1 MSARGGGAGP
11 SAPRGATETK
21 ATEAKTT
28 ETKTTTPLELHRF
41 PDWRALRGFALREAE
56 AATPDRSVALIV
68 PTEGAAWVLDR
79 FLRSELPLGAVAPFV
94 TTAARAFG
102 DLLDDARDDTPD
114 DTSDDAPEGD
124 PNDAPA
130 GAAPASR
137 LMRETVLEEALA
149 AGAEGE
155 GAPPGAPELLAEPLL
170 AFLDEQAADRSPT
183 PGEEEE
189 AAAFE
194 VFCDRVE
201 PVFSEE
207 SATDRGAA
215 RLAALTG
222 WLRGVVRRYR
232 NGLRERGRLDPEGVR
247 RELVRQAESVRAARR
262 WTRVVALGEGA
273 LKPADAEVFA
283 ALAPPEGL
291 AWALPPGAP
300 TPALPPSLRP
310 IDRAIDRP
318 AAERVG
324 DRPGSLFAPAATA
337 ERLTVFAPE
346 PAADTASGTP
356 DAPDSPA
363 PWVFVVTDRDDEVE
377 SAIRLLET
385 FRDESPERFRGFDRC
400 AIAARKPAL
409 YLPAAESAFAGA
421 GIPFRTP
428 EAAPLV
434 AEPWAAGLG
443 DLLDFAERPEQLSRG
458 LTLLRNPFLTAPDL
472 PAPPPL
478 SADRAERAFLRGVP
492 TARPR
497 AAADPGEPAL
507 FRVGLRDTLT
517 VPAGQRAP
525 AAGASE
531 AASPSDP
538 APTGSDPARPRAS
551 DSGSDDSAPPG
562 GIADSLRALA
572 GRCRQAAP
580 AGESAPGNHRKKDS
594 PRRMAETED
603 DAAAAAVLERLADW
617 ADDLAPFRDPGA
629 DLGEAVS
636 AVVEFVRARFSPE
649 VPERREAPDSAE
661 EPVPTDLDAPSGPR
675 EPGEES
681 ALVALVQAADS
692 LKGVSAAGGRERVAD
707 LLRRLLRRRKAPRRR
722 ADEGVQLV
730 RAEDAPFGDFDGL
743 VVLGLS
749 DADWPGPRPSNIFYP
764 QALLEPAT
772 RERHAD
778 RRAAEVRL
786 LRAFAESPRRTA
798 AFVRAAHEDGFPAG
812 VSPFEVELREALETG
827 GARRRTLAPPAVER
841 AARRGN
847 GSRPAPDPL
856 PAALDRRAPS
866 AKALERT
873 LSPSALD
880 RYADSPAEFF
890 ARNVLYLDEER
901 QLSDIAPPTERGL
914 LLHEVLE
921 RGIPRLHQ
929 AGIAVETAPERAL
942 DLLDDTL
949 REIAR
954 RWQLPTDDLRSE
966 RLWLFGHAA
975 EPGALE
981 WFLREQAAQGP
992 FEPRNYEKELVAEIE
1007 PATAAALPLKIA
1019 GRADRVDTLPDGRL
1033 RVLEYK
1039 SGRFFSKPLQARL
1052 YARLLEAGGSAAPV
1066 YGIAYLGDR
1075 RWIGP
1080 DDKPS
1085 DSDQDE
1091 TIRAIRDRLAVGDFG
1106 RPRNEPTFG
1115 MPLVSRHDLPEAAP
1129 DGSEEPGA
1137 PDPGPGVR

>member
-21 ATEAKTT
+21 TA

-56 AATPDRSVALIV
+56 GATPDRSVALIV
-68 PTEGAAWVLDR
+68 PTEGAAWVLER

-94 TTAARAFG
+94 ATAARAFG
-102 DLLDDARDDTPD
+102 DLLDDARDDARD
-114 DTSDDAPEGD
+114 EAPR
-124 PNDAPA
+124 DAPA

-149 AGAEGE
+149 AGAEGG

-183 PGEEEE
+183 PGEEE

-194 VFCDRVE
+194 AFCDRVE

-207 SATDRGAA
+207 SETDRGAA
-215 RLAALTG
+215 RLAASTG

-262 WTRVVALGEGA
+262 WARVVALGEGA
-273 LKPADAEVFA
+273 LAPADAEVFA

-300 TPALPPSLRP
+300 TPGLPPSLRP
-310 IDRAIDRP
+310 IDRATDRESGGAAGDGP
-318 AAERVG
+318 ASKRVG
-324 DRPGSLFAPAATA
+324 DRVGERAGDRVRERPGSPFAPAAPA
-337 ERLTVFAPE
+337 ERRTVFAPE
-346 PAADTASGTP
+346 PAADSTP
-356 DAPDSPA
+356 EAPDSPA
-363 PWVFVVTDRDDEVE
+363 RWVFVVTDRDDEMECAV
-377 SAIRLLET
+377 RLLDT
-385 FRDESPERFRGFDRC
+385 FRDEGPTRFRGFDRC
-400 AIAARKPAL
+400 AIAAQKPAL

-458 LTLLRNPFLTAPDL
+458 LTLLRNPFLTAPGL

-492 TARPR
+492 TVRPR

-517 VPAGQRAP
+517 VPAGRP

-531 AASPSDP
+531 AASSSDP
-538 APTGSDPARPRAS
+538 APAGSDPVHPRAS

-572 GRCRQAAP
+572 GRFRKAVP
-580 AGESAPGNHRKKDS
+580 VGGSTPGTGGKKDS
-594 PRRMAETED
+594 ARKMAESED

-617 ADDLAPFRDPGA
+617 ADDLAPFRDPGG

-649 VPERREAPDSAE
+649 VPEGAEDRASTDPDA
-661 EPVPTDLDAPSGPR
+661 ASGPR
-675 EPGEES
+675 ESEEES
-681 ALVALVQAADS
+681 ALFALVQAADS
-692 LKGVSAAGGRERVAD
+692 LSGVRSGSRNRVAD

-764 QALLEPAT
+764 RALLEPAT

-786 LRAFAESPRRTA
+786 LRAFADLPRRTA

-812 VSPFEVELREALETG
+812 VSPFEVELREALEKS
-827 GARRRTLAPPAVER
+827 GARRRTLAPPAADRVP
-841 AARRGN
+841 RRGN
-847 GSRPAPDPL
+847 GPLPAPAPL

-866 AKALERT
+866 ARALERT

-921 RGIPRLHQ
+921 RGIPRLHE

-1052 YARLLEAGGSAAPV
+1052 YARLLEAGGSVDPV

-1075 RWIGP
+1075 RWVGP
-1080 DDKPS
+1080 GDKPS

-1091 TIRAIRDRLAVGDFG
+1091 TIRAIRDGLAAGDFG

-1129 DGSEEPGA
+1129 DGSDEPGA